1 VSGGSLISIKADS
14 NLTVTLKRER
24 AMDPIGRLRKIME
37 DTGEVNS
44 VYGGFEIKV
53 SKPNHFPWYKLINE
67 LIKIGQRVW
76 VEKKEGKIYI
86 TSEPRIQ

>member
-1 VSGGSLISIKADS
+1 VSGGSLISIKAES
-14 NLTVTLKRER
+14 NLTVKLKRER
-24 AMDPIGRLRKIME
+24 AMDPIERLRKMMKE
-37 DTGEVNS
+37 TGEVNS

-53 SKPNHFPWYKLINE
+53 VEPDHFPWYKLINE
-67 LIKIGQRVW
+67 LIRIGQRVW

>member
-1 VSGGSLISIKADS
+1 MSGKSFISIRAES
-14 NLTVTLKRER
+14 NLAVTLKRER
-24 AMDPIGRLRKIME
+24 AMDPIERLREIMK

-53 SKPNHFPWYKLINE
+53 SRPDHFPWYKLINE

-76 VEKKEGKIYI
+76 VEKREGKIYI
-86 TSEPRIQ
+86 TSEPRVQ